1 MTCTT
6 TKVTASAD
14 GTVDIGGNLFKLDA
28 LVESYSSI
36 LEQAKQQL
44 ESLDIT
50 DTQLDQITNR
60 AIRNIDYYKLSRAL
74 PGELALTTDEDTIA
88 ALGRLADVVR
98 DRIGTD
104 YIRPLIRSELRS
116 VVDER
121 FSELANHVNARFED
135 LMQRENTQ
143 ARVEARASTRM
154 FEELFRSVFGQEIKD
169 HIRREANE
177 LAENLQRRRDQ
188 LDVEQAGEQQ

>member
-121 FSELANHVNARFED
+121 FTELANHVNARFED

-169 HIRREANE
+169 HIKREANE
-177 LAENLQRRRDQ
+177 LAEDWQKQRAE

>member
-6 TKVTASAD
+6 TSITPCAD
-14 GTVDIGGNLFKLDA
+14 NTVDIGGNLFKLDA
-28 LVESYSSI
+28 LIEAYGSI

-121 FSELANHVNARFED
+121 FTELANHVNARFED

>member
-6 TKVTASAD
+6 TSITACAD

-28 LVESYSSI
+28 LIESYSSI

-44 ESLDIT
+44 ERLDIT
-50 DTQLDQITNR
+50 EDQLEQITNR
-60 AIRNIDYYKLSRAL
+60 ALLNIDYYQLSRAI
-74 PGELALTTDEDTIA
+74 PYELASSSDRDTIA

-98 DRIGTD
+98 KMIGED

-121 FSELANHVNARFED
+121 FIELTNHINARFED
-135 LMQRENTQ
+135 LMQREETN

-154 FEELFRSVFGQEIKD
+154 FEELFCSVFGQEIKD
-169 HIRREANE
+169 HIKREANE
-177 LAENLQRRRDQ
+177 LAEDWQKRRAE
-188 LDVEQAGEQQ
+188 LDAAGEQQ

>member
-6 TKVTASAD
+6 TSITACAD

-28 LVESYSSI
+28 LIESYSSI

-50 DTQLDQITNR
+50 EAQLDQITNR
-60 AIRNIDYYKLSRAL
+60 ASRNIDYYRLSRAI
-74 PGELALTTDEDTIA
+74 PCELASSSDDDTIA
-88 ALGRLADVVR
+88 ALGRLADAVR
-98 DRIGTD
+98 DRVCTD

-121 FSELANHVNARFED
+121 FSELVNHINARFED
-135 LMQRENTQ
+135 LMQRENTN
-143 ARVEARASTRM
+143 ARVEARGSTRM

-169 HIRREANE
+169 HIKREANE
-177 LAENLQRRRDQ
+177 LAEDWQKQRAE

>member
-121 FSELANHVNARFED
+121 FTELANHVNARFED